1 MNIFPLVGAIIVA
14 KLWGVMC
21 THTCLSLSLGF
32 PISGSQTTSQPS
44 FSNHKIVRISLSN
57 LTAPTQPSLYILLSV
72 AKIPWRLPLAPPL
85 SHGTD
90 DPQTGE
96 QLYQRV
102 SRSLQWTHGST
113 VACCGVRALNT
124 TDLGAA
130 EHAGIS
136 PFEGGHHYC
145 HYPYHSSGQ
154 NTGREYSPT
163 HQQKT
168 GLKIYW
174 ACPAPIRARP
184 RFPHS

>member
-1 MNIFPLVGAIIVA
+1 
-14 KLWGVMC
+14 MC

-168 GLKIYW
+168 GLKIY
-174 ACPAPIRARP
+174 
-184 RFPHS
+184 